1 MENLGRTPGD
11 APDWNDPNEWWFSIG
26 NYEGEYAQLHLLGDQ
41 PDPREVSVDSGMVTY
56 LLTPST
62 TNDSDGVALV
72 EMIGDRTV
80 KVEVFPG
87 LTPDEV
93 VGFTDAVRV
102 YER

>member
-1 MENLGRTPGD
+1 
-11 APDWNDPNEWWFSIG
+11 
-26 NYEGEYAQLHLLGDQ
+26 
-41 PDPREVSVDSGMVTY
+41 VSLNSSVFT
-56 LLTPST
+56 TPST

-87 LTPDEV
+87 LAPDEV

>member
-1 MENLGRTPGD
+1 
-11 APDWNDPNEWWFSIG
+11 
-26 NYEGEYAQLHLLGDQ
+26 
-41 PDPREVSVDSGMVTY
+41 MVIY

-62 TNDSDGVALV
+62 ADESEGVALV